1 MTDLIICGILGKMGR
16 AVAELAQTDDFNVVA
31 GVDVT
36 ASELRRIPVY
46 KGFDSVPNADVV
58 IDFSAAS
65 NLSNVLAYCIKC
77 GAAAVLCAT
86 GYTERDLAAIEEASR
101 TVAVFKTANL
111 SIGINLL
118 QKLAREAADFLI
130 EIMPVMFI
138 PAAAGLLDAWPVL
151 QAIWIPVILITV
163 VTTVLVMVVT
173 GRVTQHM
180 IRRKDRKEHDHAELP
195 D

>member
-1 MTDLIICGILGKMGR
+1 MKFLRQFAIILFVSFLGEILHILIPLPVPASVYGLLLMFTALCTGILKQEQ
-16 AVAELAQTDDFNVVA
+16 V
-31 GVDVT
+31 
-36 ASELRRIPVY
+36 
-46 KGFDSVPNADVV
+46 
-58 IDFSAAS
+58 
-65 NLSNVLAYCIKC
+65 
-77 GAAAVLCAT
+77 
-86 GYTERDLAAIEEASR
+86 
-101 TVAVFKTANL
+101 
-111 SIGINLL
+111 
-118 QKLAREAADFLI
+118 REAADFLI

-180 IRRKDRKEHDHAELP
+180 IRRKDRKEHGHAELP

>member
-1 MTDLIICGILGKMGR
+1 MSYDGGWYYQLGETVRGTFVMKFLRQFAIILFVSFLGEILHILIPLPVPASVYGLLLMFTALCTGILKQEQ
-16 AVAELAQTDDFNVVA
+16 V
-31 GVDVT
+31 
-36 ASELRRIPVY
+36 
-46 KGFDSVPNADVV
+46 
-58 IDFSAAS
+58 
-65 NLSNVLAYCIKC
+65 
-77 GAAAVLCAT
+77 
-86 GYTERDLAAIEEASR
+86 
-101 TVAVFKTANL
+101 
-111 SIGINLL
+111 
-118 QKLAREAADFLI
+118 REAADFLI

-180 IRRKDRKEHDHAELP
+180 IRRKDRKERDHAELP